1 MDIDI
6 DTPLKI
12 AKESGFDTV
21 KKHIDG
27 ILTAQFG
34 YLPLSSSTSAVLAGF
49 NHRQGPVAYEFNRE
63 QFGYTFFTRPD
74 LNFTAPNCYQDRR
87 LASLVQNNKLTVQE
101 WIRHTLDPRL
111 SKIEGNSCP
120 MVDDFQPWIPLWTN
134 SCIAVSGWP
143 SLNPSI
149 GSTSPSRYGDSVSYY
164 NGNIKEL
171 VQEFNITVNFQN
183 MAGQF
188 GLTLAFF
195 WIYAAAMAQM
205 GITLPHMAESWVD
218 CSMNYTTRI
227 IRLVMDPFKRYIVN
241 WTAAEQ
247 AVIQSVPMGDSYA
260 FESTGAFNTVYDQYS
275 IPFKCKGFAAADP
288 IILKEFNDLTVQFN
302 PNMADS
308 KRKGAY
314 VKIPPEL
321 LNAMNGQGYPWIDL
335 GTNELEWYLPPEK
348 YMELKANK
356 DRFSAAPATTPTPNN

>member
-1 MDIDI
+1 MDINI
-6 DTPLKI
+6 DTPLEI
-12 AKESGFDTV
+12 AKETGFDTV

-27 ILTAQFG
+27 ILMSQFG
-34 YLPLSSSTSAVLAGF
+34 YMPISASTSAVLGGF
-49 NHRQGPVAYEFNRE
+49 NHRQGPIAYEFNRE

-87 LASLVQNNKLTVQE
+87 LASLVQNDKLNVQE

-111 SKIEGNSCP
+111 AKLEGTVCP
-120 MVDDFQPWIPLWTN
+120 LVDELQPWIPLWTN
-134 SCIAVSGWP
+134 STIAISGWP
-143 SLNPSI
+143 SLNASI
-149 GSTSPSRYGDSVSYY
+149 GSTAPTRYGDSVSFV

-171 VQEFNITVNFQN
+171 VQEYNITVNLQN
-183 MAGQF
+183 MAGKF

-195 WIYAAAMAQM
+195 WMYATSLVQQ
-205 GITLPHMAESWVD
+205 GITLPHMAESWAD

-227 IRLVMDPFKRYIVN
+227 IRLVMDPFKRYIVD

-247 AVIQSVPMGDSYA
+247 AIIQSVPMGDTYSY
-260 FESTGAFNTVYDQYS
+260 ESTGAFNTVYDQYS

-302 PNMADS
+302 PNMADG
-308 KRKGAY
+308 KRNNTY

-321 LNAMNGQGYPWIDL
+321 LNAMNGEGYPWIDL
-335 GTNELEWYLPPEK
+335 TTYELEWYLPPEK
-348 YMELKANK
+348 FLEKKNEKARL
-356 DRFSAAPATTPTPNN
+356 DSAAAKTPIRN